1 VKLAVVTQRMV
12 GADVPHVNHDFA
24 DTTSRRM
31 PMWGSV
37 DVSWIDE
44 DDAHVNPLGANGL
57 AKSPSLG
64 PRQPLSMP
72 VYDGAGLRIRELPIR
87 LDKVLA

>member
-1 VKLAVVTQRMV
+1 MV

-37 DVSWIDE
+37 DVSGIDE
-44 DDAHVNPLGANGL
+44 DDAHVNPMGGKWIGEL
-57 AKSPSLG
+57 AIVG
-64 PRQPLSMP
+64 TAAAIVNAR
-72 VYDGAGLRIRELPIR
+72 V
-87 LDKVLA
+87 